1 MYTCFF
7 FWKHKDVLPP
17 PPGTVSAVA
26 VLRRRFEGA
35 CRGASSTHS
44 WIVEL
49 FGNRNKS
56 LAPGFDM
63 PLLAAMLLSSLTSS
77 WRVRIGICVSLVIV
91 MLDIG
96 QRFQVDD
103 DVRRGS
109 GLRNHGGNNLIG
121 GFVARVTLDS
131 NLVSLGPRD
140 YWLGRRA

>member
-1 MYTCFF
+1 
-7 FWKHKDVLPP
+7 
-17 PPGTVSAVA
+17 
-26 VLRRRFEGA
+26 
-35 CRGASSTHS
+35 
-44 WIVEL
+44 
-49 FGNRNKS
+49 
-56 LAPGFDM
+56 M

-96 QRFQVDD
+96 QRLQVDD